1 MNRNRLI
8 VGLLIIGCIIATQGA
23 RADTGTV
30 DTEVV
35 AATKAGPAEIK
46 NLELRAIDTIK
57 SNAPAM
63 EKEHACRILRV
74 IGSKDS
80 IEAVAAL
87 LTDEKLSHIA
97 RYALESMRY
106 PEVDNAL
113 RAALPKTSGQVKVGI
128 INTMAMRGSEENLA
142 ALTPLLKDEDTDIA
156 SSAAWALGRIASP
169 QAVKTL
175 TQYYSIA
182 PAKMRFA
189 AADGL
194 LNAADQLVAKAELK
208 QALEIYN
215 LLRHKDAPEHVR
227 MGAFASS
234 IEAQPDKAAAMLIE
248 AIRSDDWKIRGMAV
262 DMIVALKGD
271 GVTERFSA
279 NLDKLDVGTQVLVLG
294 ALVARGETE
303 PLRPVIT
310 KAVSN
315 PNAEIRAL
323 AIKSLGDIGDAGSIK
338 VLVNVIEA
346 GKNEEDKTLAA
357 SSLRRLP
364 GKDINGQIIKLMLA
378 ARATDKVKLIEIL
391 HDRDAIEAVDVLL
404 AAASDK
410 DGDVRT
416 AAFKALG
423 DLAGGDSQKAL
434 IRLLINLKGE
444 TGRTEAERALIAA
457 SRNLDKAASTESILA
472 VMDSPDLP
480 ITKRCSLLRVLGGIG
495 SEKGFAEVRRA
506 FKDVRGEVRDA
517 AVRTLADWPDATAA
531 STLLE
536 IFQTT
541 SNQTH
546 RTLAMRGC
554 VRQLSATALVSADT
568 LNIAGELMKGADTSE
583 EKKLVLACLATSGN
597 PGAIEII
604 EPLLGDSSV
613 KAEAE
618 LAMLAVARNM
628 TGANPEPA
636 RQAAQRLRKKADNQK
651 VRREAA
657 AIIKQT
663 EKKRN

>member
-1 MNRNRLI
+1 
-8 VGLLIIGCIIATQGA
+8 
-23 RADTGTV
+23 
-30 DTEVV
+30 
-35 AATKAGPAEIK
+35 
-46 NLELRAIDTIK
+46 
-57 SNAPAM
+57 
-63 EKEHACRILRV
+63 
-74 IGSKDS
+74 
-80 IEAVAAL
+80 
-87 LTDEKLSHIA
+87 
-97 RYALESMRY
+97 
-106 PEVDNAL
+106 
-113 RAALPKTSGQVKVGI
+113 
-128 INTMAMRGSEENLA
+128 
-142 ALTPLLKDEDTDIA
+142 
-156 SSAAWALGRIASP
+156 
-169 QAVKTL
+169 
-175 TQYYSIA
+175 
-182 PAKMRFA
+182 
-189 AADGL
+189 
-194 LNAADQLVAKAELK
+194 
-208 QALEIYN
+208 
-215 LLRHKDAPEHVR
+215 
-227 MGAFASS
+227 
-234 IEAQPDKAAAMLIE
+234 MLIE
-248 AIRSDDWKIRGMAV
+248 AIRSDDWKIKGMVV

-279 NLDKLDVGTQVLVLG
+279 DLDKLDVGTQVLVLG

-423 DLAGGDSQKAL
+423 DLAGGDNQKAL

-457 SRNLDKAASTESILA
+457 SRNLDKTASTESILA

-480 ITKRCSLLRVLGGIG
+480 IAKKCSLLRVLGGIS

-506 FKDVRGEVRDA
+506 FKDARGEVRDA
-517 AVRTLADWPDATAA
+517 AVRTLADWPLGGRPDATAA

-546 RTLAMRGC
+546 RALALRGC
-554 VRQLSATALVSADT
+554 VRQLSDTELVSADT

-628 TGANPEPA
+628 TGANPELA
-636 RQAAQRLRKKADNQK
+636 EQAAQRLRKKADNQK

>member
-1 MNRNRLI
+1 
-8 VGLLIIGCIIATQGA
+8 
-23 RADTGTV
+23 
-30 DTEVV
+30 
-35 AATKAGPAEIK
+35 
-46 NLELRAIDTIK
+46 
-57 SNAPAM
+57 
-63 EKEHACRILRV
+63 
-74 IGSKDS
+74 
-80 IEAVAAL
+80 
-87 LTDEKLSHIA
+87 
-97 RYALESMRY
+97 MRY

-156 SSAAWALGRIASP
+156 ASAAWALGRIASP

-182 PAKMRFA
+182 PVKMRFA

-215 LLRHKDAPEHVR
+215 LLQHKDAPEHVR
-227 MGAFASS
+227 MGAFAGS

-279 NLDKLDVGTQVLVLG
+279 DLDKLDVGTQVLVLG

-423 DLAGGDSQKAL
+423 DLAGGDNQKAL

-457 SRNLDKAASTESILA
+457 SRNLDKTASTESILA

-480 ITKRCSLLRVLGGIG
+480 IAKRCSLLRVLGGIG

-506 FKDVRGEVRDA
+506 LKDVRGEVRDA
-517 AVRTLADWPDATAA
+517 AVRTLADWPLGGRPDATAA

-546 RTLAMRGC
+546 RALALRGC
-554 VRQLSATALVSADT
+554 VRQLSDTELVSADT

-604 EPLLGDSSV
+604 EPLLDDSSV